1 MPSLFE
7 PTVFQTFKKFPVDYV
22 KTDGKIIQNLTN
34 DEMDQVLMR
43 SMYQIATKLGK
54 KPLLNLLNARRHLN

>member
-1 MPSLFE
+1 
-7 PTVFQTFKKFPVDYV
+7 VDYV
-22 KTDGKIIQNLTN
+22 KTDGKFIQNLTN

-54 KPLLNLLNARRHLN
+54 KTIAEFVECQKIFKLR